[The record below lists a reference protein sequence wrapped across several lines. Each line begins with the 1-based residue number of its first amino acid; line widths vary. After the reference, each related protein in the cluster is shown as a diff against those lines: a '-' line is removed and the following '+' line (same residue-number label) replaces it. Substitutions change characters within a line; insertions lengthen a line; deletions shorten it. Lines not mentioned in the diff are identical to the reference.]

1 MFANKFTPLAVTL
14 AVVAMASL
22 TACGGGTQ
30 PGSTPASQTAGAPAS
45 SAPQATPMANGNG
58 WYIGFEISTDDH
70 FGFGVKK
77 GNTGLQ
83 QQIDATLAR
92 ILGDGTYAALY
103 KQWVGVELSQAQTPA
118 KPDATAPDPASV
130 QLVHPGSLTVCSNAP
145 YAPFEEI
152 DATTNEYEGFDID
165 LMKQVAN
172 DLGVSATFVNTKF
185 DQIESGAAI
194 NAGTCD
200 AMASA
205 ITITDAR
212 KAKFDFSQPYF
223 TVNLGVLTKDPMLT
237 SKEALAGKTVSVQ
250 KGTTGEQWCKDNGVQ
265 ARQFQDLSLQVQAVE
280 AKSVD
285 ATVGD
290 MAVLTP
296 YLTSK

>member
-1 MFANKFTPLAVTL
+1 MFAKKFIPAAVLGLAAATL
-14 AVVAMASL
+14 L
-22 TACGGGTQ
+22 TACGGGTT
-30 PGSTPASQTAGAPAS
+30 PGAAPASPTAGASVP
-45 SAPQATPMANGNG
+45 SAPQATPFASGNG

-77 GNTGLQ
+77 GNTALQ

-92 ILGDGTYAALY
+92 ILTDGTYATLY
-103 KQWVGVELSQAQTPA
+103 KQWIGVDLSQAQTPA
-118 KPDATAPDPASV
+118 KPDATAPDAASI
-130 QLVHPGSLTVCSNAP
+130 QLVHPGALTVCANAP

-152 DATTNEYEGFDID
+152 NATTNEYEGFDVD
-165 LMKQVAN
+165 LMKEVAK
-172 DLGVSATFVNTKF
+172 DIGVSATFVNAKF

-200 AMASA
+200 ALASA

-212 KAKFDFSQPYF
+212 KTKFDFSQPYF
-223 TVNLGVLTKDPMLT
+223 TVNLGVLTKDPTLT
-237 SKEALAGKTVSVQ
+237 SKDTLAGKTVSVQ

-265 ARQFQDLSLQVQAVE
+265 ARQFQDLALQVQAVE

-296 YLTSK
+296 YLKAK